1 MSHAF
6 RQRSRFGVFPSCAA
20 FGAALLLFADGAS
33 AQQLGGLSGEVT
45 DNTGGVLPGVTVE
58 VSSAAL
64 GAPQVAFTD
73 GAGLFSMVSLPLGT
87 YTVTFTLPGF
97 STVVREG
104 ITIGAGFTA
113 TVDAQMAVGS
123 VEETITV
130 TGEAPVVDVQTVRQQ
145 AVLDTEEL
153 EVLPVGNYG
162 LQTIAQVTPGFTED
176 RADVGG
182 TRDTWS
188 AQGAYRFYHGK
199 PGTRASF
206 NGFRNQYYIGT
217 ASGSGYIT
225 NSDTIGEM
233 QVEIAGMGA
242 ENGSGSTTINAIPR
256 EGSNTFTASLNT
268 KYSGGGMQAENLT
281 PELREFGIEPPRMEN
296 IWRAAGTIGGP
307 ILRDRLWYYGAV
319 ARWGRRI
326 QPPGGF
332 FNRLQG
338 HNQFG
343 SAEAPFPDPR
353 VGGPDE
359 IRDPFGLRGGPGAA
373 GFYNTRTIF
382 HELDPSRP
390 AYDYDWNRTHAVRLT
405 WQAAERHRFAS
416 FLDIQKDC
424 RCTTGYTGQYAIE
437 NENGWDMWPNGVV
450 QGSWTSPVTTRLLLE
465 AGGGW
470 QTASWV
476 NFPATG
482 VVDGQDR
489 HFRDAGTGYRWGAP
503 LLNIAPRARTGRSME
518 YFRMSYV
525 TGSHNFRVGLTLEQA
540 FNDEE
545 RTTGHQD
552 TLWYLLFNGNP
563 LRLYYYSQPYF
574 QQERMNTEL
583 GLYVQDSWTVGNL
596 TLTGGIRTD
605 YVSMGFPASQLDAG
619 PFVPARTVPELRG
632 VPNWTDVN
640 PRGGV
645 SYDLT
650 GDGRTA
656 AKVSIGRF
664 NELTRSRLTREFHP
678 FTSSVSSAWR
688 SWFDANQNWIP
699 DCDTQNLAA
708 NGECGGIDNVNFG
721 QFPDLQPDDYVLG
734 NLEGCSEADPS
745 ACPATTFDPDV
756 LYDNRPYTWDFLAE
770 IQRELTTGLSVS
782 AGYNRNWSGGYWVS
796 DNLLTSPADYDE
808 YCITAPASGRL
819 FDVVDRVSP
828 DQVLCGYYD
837 VRPDLFGQ
845 SKRLVTLADKYGAQT
860 RVWNGFVFSVDGRLP
875 NGVRVTGGL
884 DLGTQAVGHCFTVD
898 EPNQPRDLFNYPVG
912 RDSGVSATGAPNC
925 SHTHSWGNLADFRMH
940 GDVPLPSDF
949 MLSWIYKN
957 TPGTPINA
965 VGDFTNADI
974 HCWADGSGNCDPN
987 STRTGF
993 AGSSTRTLAITA
1005 PNQYFTKR
1013 FTQLDLRFLRTF
1025 NLGGARLDTSIDL
1038 YNALNSN
1045 SVQSI
1050 ENTIG
1055 LAFGR
1060 PITVLDARVLQVYAN
1075 LRF

>member
-6 RQRSRFGVFPSCAA
+6 RQRVRFGTATSAA
-20 FGAALLLFADGAS
+20 LCAALLCTAGAS
-33 AQQLGGLSGEVT
+33 AQQLGAIAGQVT
-45 DNTGGVLPGVTVE
+45 DNTGGVLPGVTVK
-58 VSSAAL
+58 VTSAAL

-73 GAGLFSMVSLPLGT
+73 GAGLYSVVQLPLGS

-97 STVVREG
+97 STVVRDG

-113 TVDAQMAVGS
+113 TIDAQMAVGS

-145 AVLDTEEL
+145 AVLDTEEP

-206 NGFRNQYYIGT
+206 NGFRNQFFIGT

-281 PELREFGIEPPRMEN
+281 PELEEFGIEPPQMVN
-296 IWRAAGTIGGP
+296 IWRAAGTMGGP
-307 ILRDRLWYYGAV
+307 IVTDKAWYYASI

-332 FNRLQG
+332 FNALQG
-338 HNQFG
+338 HNGFG
-343 SAEAPFPDPR
+343 MAGAQFPDMR
-353 VGGPDE
+353 VGGPNE
-359 IRDPFGLRGGPGAA
+359 IEDPFGLRGGPGAP

-382 HELDPSRP
+382 HERDSGRP
-390 AYDYDWNRTHAVRLT
+390 AYDFDWNRTHAVRLT

-465 AGGGW
+465 AGDGW
-470 QTASWV
+470 QTANWI

-482 VVDGQDR
+482 VVDGEDR
-489 HFRDAGTGYRWGAP
+489 HIRDLATGYRWGAP
-503 LLNIAPRARTGRSME
+503 ILNIAPRARTGRSME

-525 TGSHNFRVGLTLEQA
+525 TGSHNFRVGVTLEQA

-545 RTTGHQD
+545 RTTAHQD
-552 TLWYLLFNGNP
+552 TLAWALLAGNP
-563 LRLYYYSQPYF
+563 IALIYYTQPYF
-574 QQERMNTEL
+574 QQERMNAEL

-605 YVSMGFPASQLDAG
+605 YVSMGFPAAQLGAG
-619 PFVPARTVPELRG
+619 PSVGARTVPELRG
-632 VPNWTDVN
+632 VPDWTDVN

-656 AKVSIGRF
+656 VR
-664 NELTRSRLTREFHP
+664 T
-678 FTSSVSSAWR
+678 V
-688 SWFDANQNWIP
+688 
-699 DCDTQNLAA
+699 
-708 NGECGGIDNVNFG
+708 ID
-721 QFPDLQPDDYVLG
+721 
-734 NLEGCSEADPS
+734 
-745 ACPATTFDPDV
+745 
-756 LYDNRPYTWDFLAE
+756 
-770 IQRELTTGLSVS
+770 I
-782 AGYNRNWSGGYWVS
+782 
-796 DNLLTSPADYDE
+796 
-808 YCITAPASGRL
+808 
-819 FDVVDRVSP
+819 
-828 DQVLCGYYD
+828 
-837 VRPDLFGQ
+837 
-845 SKRLVTLADKYGAQT
+845 K
-860 RVWNGFVFSVDGRLP
+860 
-875 NGVRVTGGL
+875 
-884 DLGTQAVGHCFTVD
+884 
-898 EPNQPRDLFNYPVG
+898 
-912 RDSGVSATGAPNC
+912 
-925 SHTHSWGNLADFRMH
+925 
-940 GDVPLPSDF
+940 
-949 MLSWIYKN
+949 
-957 TPGTPINA
+957 
-965 VGDFTNADI
+965 
-974 HCWADGSGNCDPN
+974 
-987 STRTGF
+987 
-993 AGSSTRTLAITA
+993 SSTFIGVAVCNSIPRETHRE
-1005 PNQYFTKR
+1005 P
-1013 FTQLDLRFLRTF
+1013 
-1025 NLGGARLDTSIDL
+1025 AR
-1038 YNALNSN
+1038 ARP
-1045 SVQSI
+1045 SVPWS
-1050 ENTIG
+1050 
-1055 LAFGR
+1055 
-1060 PITVLDARVLQVYAN
+1060 P
-1075 LRF
+1075 

>member
-1 MSHAF
+1 MSRAF
-6 RQRSRFGVFPSCAA
+6 RFRFGVRAP
-20 FGAALLLFADGAS
+20 AALCAVLACVGSAS
-33 AQQLGGLSGEVT
+33 AQQLGGISGEVT

-58 VSSAAL
+58 VNSTAL

-73 GAGLFSMVSLPLGT
+73 GAGLYSVVQLPLGT

-97 STVVREG
+97 STVVRDG

-113 TVDAQMAVGS
+113 TIDARLAVGS

-176 RADVGG
+176 LADVGG

-206 NGFRNQYYIGT
+206 NGFRNQYFIGT

-256 EGSNTFTASLNT
+256 EGSNTFTASINT
-268 KYSGGGMQAENLT
+268 KYSGSGMQSENLT
-281 PELREFGIEPPRMEN
+281 PELREFGIEPPQMVN

-307 ILRDRLWYYGAV
+307 IATDRLWYYGSI

-332 FNRLQG
+332 FNALQG
-338 HNQFG
+338 HNEYG
-343 SAEAPFPDPR
+343 LSSAPFPDHR
-353 VGGPDE
+353 VARANE
-359 IRDPFGLRGGPGAA
+359 IDDPFGLRGGPGTP
-373 GFYNTRTIF
+373 GFYNTRTIL
-382 HELDPSRP
+382 HERDPNRP
-390 AYDYDWNRTHAVRLT
+390 AYDFDWNRTHAVRLT

-424 RCTTGYTGQYAIE
+424 RCTTGYTGQFAIE
-437 NENGWDMWPNGVV
+437 NENGWDMWPNGVI

-489 HFRDAGTGYRWGAP
+489 HLRDAATGYQWGAP
-503 LLNIAPRARTGRSME
+503 LLNIAPRARTGRSMQ
-518 YFRMSYV
+518 YFRASYV
-525 TGSHNFRVGLTLEQA
+525 TGSHNFRVGLTTEQA

-545 RTTGHQD
+545 RTSGHAD
-552 TLWYLLFNGNP
+552 TLWYLLFLGQP
-563 LRLYYYSQPYF
+563 IRLYYYAQPYF

-605 YVSMGFPASQLDAG
+605 YVTMGFPAAELGAG
-619 PFVPARTVPELRG
+619 PFVPARSVPELRG
-632 VPNWTDVN
+632 VPRWTDVN
-640 PRGGV
+640 PRGGL

-656 AKVSIGRF
+656 LKVSIGRF

-678 FTSSVSSAWR
+678 FNSSVSSAWR
-688 SWFDANQNWIP
+688 SWFDMNQNWIP
-699 DCDTQNLAA
+699 DCDTQDFTP

-721 QFPDLQPDDYVLG
+721 QFPDLQPEDYVFG
-734 NLEGCSEADPS
+734 NLEGCSEANAD
-745 ACPATTFDPDV
+745 ACPATSFDPDV

-770 IQRELTTGLSVS
+770 MQRELLTGLSVS
-782 AGYNRNWSGGYWVS
+782 AGYNRNWSGGFWVS
-796 DNLLTSPADYDE
+796 DNLLTSPSDYDE
-808 YCITAPASGRL
+808 FCISAPASGRL
-819 FDVVDRVSP
+819 FDVVGDVSP
-828 DQVLCGYYD
+828 GQVMCGYYD
-837 VRPDLFGQ
+837 IRPDLFGQ

-875 NGVRVTGGL
+875 NGIRVTGGL
-884 DLGTQAVGHCFTVD
+884 DLGTQSVGNCFTVD
-898 EPNQPRDLFNYPVG
+898 EPNQPRDLFNVLPAG
-912 RDSGVSATGAPNC
+912 GPNC
-925 SHTHSWGNLADFRMH
+925 SHVHSWGNLADFRMH
-940 GDVPLPSDF
+940 GDIPLPSDF

-957 TPGTPINA
+957 TPGTPINPE
-965 VGDFTNADI
+965 GDFTNEDI
-974 HCWADGSGNCDPN
+974 HCWADGNGNCDPM

-993 AGSSTRTLAITA
+993 AGATSRTLDLTA
-1005 PNQYFTKR
+1005 PNQYFTQR

-1025 NLGGARLDTSIDL
+1025 NLGDVRLDTSIDL

-1055 LAFGR
+1055 MAFGR

>member
-6 RQRSRFGVFPSCAA
+6 RQRVRFGTATSAA
-20 FGAALLLFADGAS
+20 LCAALLCTAGAS
-33 AQQLGGLSGEVT
+33 AQQLGGISGQVT

-58 VSSAAL
+58 VTSAAL
-64 GAPQVAFTD
+64 GAPQVAFTN
-73 GAGLFSMVSLPLGT
+73 GAGLYSVVQLPLGS

-97 STVVREG
+97 STVVRDG

-113 TVDAQMAVGS
+113 TIDAQMAVGS

-256 EGSNTFTASLNT
+256 EGSNTFTASVNT
-268 KYSGGGMQAENLT
+268 KYSGSGMQAENLT
-281 PELREFGIEPPRMEN
+281 PELKEFGIEPPQMVN
-296 IWRAAGTIGGP
+296 IWRAAGTMGGP
-307 ILRDRLWYYGAV
+307 IATDKAWYYASI

-332 FNRLQG
+332 FNALQG
-338 HNQFG
+338 HNGFG
-343 SAEAPFPDPR
+343 MAGAQFPDMR
-353 VGGPDE
+353 VAGPHE
-359 IRDPFGLRGGPGAA
+359 IEDPFGLRGGPGTP

-382 HELDPSRP
+382 HERDPSRP
-390 AYDYDWNRTHAVRLT
+390 AFDYDWNRTHAVRLT

-424 RCTTGYTGQYAIE
+424 RCTTGYTGQFAIE

-470 QTASWV
+470 QTANWV

-489 HFRDAGTGYRWGAP
+489 HIRDAGTGYRWGSP

-525 TGSHNFRVGLTLEQA
+525 TGSHNFRLGVTLEQA

-545 RTTGHQD
+545 RTTGHAD
-552 TLWYLLFNGNP
+552 TLWWLLFNGNP
-563 LRLYYYSQPYF
+563 LRLYYYAQPYY
-574 QQERMNTEL
+574 QQERMHSEL

-605 YVSMGFPASQLDAG
+605 YVTMGFPASQLDAG

-632 VPNWTDVN
+632 VPDWTDVN
-640 PRGGV
+640 PRGGI

-656 AKVSIGRF
+656 VKVSMGRF

-688 SWFDANQNWIP
+688 AWQDVNQNWIP
-699 DCDTQNLAA
+699 DCDTRDFSP
-708 NGECGGIDNVNFG
+708 NGECGGIDNVNYG
-721 QFPDLQPDDYVLG
+721 QFPDLGPEDYVFG
-734 NLEGCSEADPS
+734 NLEGCSESSPE

-770 IQRELTTGLSVS
+770 MQRELVTGLSVS

-796 DNLLTSPADYDE
+796 DNLLTRPGDYDE
-808 YCITAPASGRL
+808 YCISAPSGGRL
-819 FDVVDRVSP
+819 FDVVGDISP
-828 DQVLCGYYD
+828 GQTLCGYYD
-837 VRPDLFGQ
+837 IRPELFGQ

-860 RVWNGFVFSVDGRLP
+860 REWNGFVFSVDGRLP

-884 DLGTQAVGHCFTVD
+884 DLGTQSVSNCFTVD
-898 EPNQPRDLFNYPVG
+898 EPNQPRDLFNNLPPG
-912 RDSGVSATGAPNC
+912 GPNC

-940 GDVPLPSDF
+940 GDIPLPSDF
-949 MLSWIYKN
+949 TLSWIYKN

-974 HCWADGSGNCDPN
+974 HCWADGNGTCDPT

-993 AGSSTRTLAITA
+993 SGSSTRTLAITA

-1025 NLGGARLDTSIDL
+1025 NLGDVRLDTSIDL
-1038 YNALNSN
+1038 YNAMNSN

-1055 LAFGR
+1055 IAFGR